1 MRKIILISF
10 ILFLA
15 IVSFSQNSRCNKN
28 EIYSTIITAYLQNFE
43 DTIGTVFLINEY
55 EAYPYWDI
63 EGFKENYLDPS
74 YLFRLSDKDEINK
87 LIQIEGTTILGID
100 TFLVEKLLDVIVK
113 MDTVSNEEKF
123 DTEQIQ
129 LPYKTI
135 SVNKRYYLAKYK
147 KSRWKKL
154 EEKHS
159 KKICFV
165 ALSDVVFTENSDFCM
180 FSISVYTS
188 VSCTTGATV
197 NLLVDLREA
206 PKIAFVLLLF
216 RKYHFQTKSKPNESF
231 RTI

>member
-15 IVSFSQNSRCNKN
+15 SASFSQNSRCSKN
-28 EIYSTIITAYLQNFE
+28 EIYSTVITAYLQNFE

-55 EAYPYWDI
+55 EAYTYWDT

-74 YLFRLSDKDEINK
+74 YLFRLSYNDEIDK

-100 TFLVEKLLDVIVK
+100 TFLVKKLLDVTVK
-113 MDTVSNEEKF
+113 MDTLSTRKKF
-123 DTEQIQ
+123 DAEQIQ

-135 SVNKRYYLAKYK
+135 SVNKRYYLTRYK

-154 EEKHS
+154 EEKHD

-165 ALSDVVFTENSDFCM
+165 ALSDIVFTENSDFCM
-180 FSISVYTS
+180 FSISVYDN
-188 VSCTTGATV
+188 VFCTTGANV
-197 NLLVDLREA
+197 NLLVDLRET
-206 PKIAFVLLLF
+206 PKIVFAPL
-216 RKYHFQTKSKPNESF
+216 
-231 RTI
+231 